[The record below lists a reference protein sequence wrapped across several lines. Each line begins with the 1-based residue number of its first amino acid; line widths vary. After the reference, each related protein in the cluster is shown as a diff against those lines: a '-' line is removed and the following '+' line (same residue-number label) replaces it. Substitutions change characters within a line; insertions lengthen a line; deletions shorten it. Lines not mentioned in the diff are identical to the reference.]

1 MQEVHL
7 NCMRIAGEIPLESI
21 SEHLGLNF
29 PKKWNEVVVVKGE
42 QLERILKYHT
52 RPHQKV
58 LLYSYGVATFINCAI
73 DEMRIIIDY
82 VDSVTGEIEN
92 KDILRSID
100 VHRIWIKEDGTCKL
114 FLTDEGSYS
123 LTDEV
128 FMISSHIVA
137 QSVATQRIEGEVQ
150 ELLDH
155 AENTVNR
162 IKKSKFFVSARKRS
176 HLMAEVLRFQYE
188 LMRSAQLF
196 GAPVFLNN
204 NLEVREMYHKLYDYY
219 ELQDRFDIIRSKLA
233 QLKKINDRYSGMN
246 HHRLETRL
254 LELEVFL
261 LALFPMNFF
270 FGSKLKEVV
279 HWFVSQ
285 IAQR

>member
-7 NCMRIAGEIPLESI
+7 NCMRIASEIPLESI
-21 SEHLGLNF
+21 SKHLELSF
-29 PKKWNEVVVVKGE
+29 PKKWNEVLVVE
-42 QLERILKYHT
+42 QEALERILKYHT

-100 VHRIWIKEDGTCKL
+100 VHRIWLRKDGNCKL
-114 FLTDEGSYS
+114 FRTDESFYPLS
-123 LTDEV
+123 EEV
-128 FMISSHIVA
+128 FLISSHIVA
-137 QSVATQRIEGEVQ
+137 QSVATQRIEE
-150 ELLDH
+150 EIRDLLDN
-155 AENTVNR
+155 AENIVVR
-162 IKKSKFFVSARKRS
+162 IKQSKFFVSARKRS
-176 HLMAEVLRFQYE
+176 RLMAQVVRFQYQ
-188 LMRSAQLF
+188 LMRSAQIF
-196 GAPVFLNN
+196 GAPVILNN
-204 NLEVREMYHKLYDYY
+204 NLVVREMYHKLYEYY
-219 ELQDRFDIIRSKLA
+219 ELEDRFDIIRSKLD

-270 FGSKLKEVV
+270 FGSKVKELF
-279 HWFVSQ
+279 HWLVNHITQ
-285 IAQR
+285 